1 VRSSGNRFH
10 PRDRL
15 PGTKGL
21 GRVITHPQ
29 RSPNRQ
35 FNSSPRAVSLGM
47 ATEKERDSSLSRFNN
62 RMAAEFI
69 PQGSQ
74 EFIRK

>member
-1 VRSSGNRFH
+1 M
-10 PRDRL
+10 
-15 PGTKGL
+15 
-21 GRVITHPQ
+21 
-29 RSPNRQ
+29 Q

-47 ATEKERDSSLSRFNN
+47 ATEKERDSSLSRFKN
-62 RMAAEFI
+62 RMAAEFV